1 MGILSPMKLA
11 ILALSFFALSAFAQD
26 AAPPPPPDTVLAT
39 VDGHKVTYREVDD
52 YFTGLGPEAR
62 QNAFKDKNQM
72 IEQYAMF
79 LRLIEY
85 ALAEKLDEKK
95 PYSQTLAATRMALL
109 AQAAIADKSQTV
121 RVTPEDQRKF
131 YDANQERY
139 SEAKVQV
146 IYLGYVAD
154 PAAAAKEN
162 PGKTYR
168 SETEAK
174 AKILEI
180 AGKIKTREDF
190 IRLAKESSEDEAS
203 KDKDAEFGTVKKSDN
218 IPNEIKQVIFSLK
231 QGEVSGPVAQRNGFY
246 LFRVDAYT
254 VQSYESVKD
263 SIFTELQTQRA
274 QAWLEE
280 QRRKPI
286 QIEDKAF
293 FGQK

>member
-1 MGILSPMKLA
+1 MKLA
-11 ILALSFFALSAFAQD
+11 ILALSFFCLSAFAQET
-26 AAPPPPPDTVLAT
+26 APPPPPSPDTVLAT
-39 VDGHKVTYREVDD
+39 VDGHKVTYGEVDD
-52 YFTGLGPEAR
+52 YFTGLGPDTR

-72 IEQYAMF
+72 IEQYAVF

-109 AQAAIADKSQTV
+109 AQAAIAYKSQTV
-121 RVTPEDQRKF
+121 RVTPEEQKKF
-131 YDANQERY
+131 YDDNQARY
-139 SEAKVQV
+139 SQAKVQV
-146 IYLGYVAD
+146 IYLGYVND

-174 AKILEI
+174 AKIQEI
-180 AGKIKTREDF
+180 AGQIKTREDF
-190 IRLAKESSEDEAS
+190 VRLAKEFSEDEAS
-203 KDKDAEFGTVKKSDN
+203 KNKDGEFGTVKKSDN
-218 IPNEIKQVIFSLK
+218 IPAEIKQVIFTLK

-246 LFRVDAYT
+246 IFRIDAFT
-254 VQSYESVKD
+254 VQSFDEVKD

-280 QRRKPI
+280 QRKKPI